1 MATLINNAGVQHY
14 ANKMVLAEN
23 RKVGS
28 KSLPTALTDI
38 DNLIDEMKT
47 QFDAEYGSALD
58 MKLNN
63 NENVFS
69 VGTGTN
75 VDRRSEV
82 ENSFT
87 DVELSGNSLVN
98 LVTTKGGNLFGV
110 SGSGVTFNRT
120 YNTDLTRCIYT
131 TQEETDNYITI
142 RTGSKERIKSNTT
155 YTLIFNIFKNNIPEL
170 QKGISIRGSS
180 DPHYTQTVSAP
191 YFNMYTDS
199 NFNITSGIKVISF
212 TTGNNANEYT
222 GFGFGFPS
230 VKTNVAGQQ
239 FEIGDVVLLEGDWT
253 NKPLPQYFEGMKSV
267 GEKED
272 GNHKI
277 EILSRNRNEWEGKTQ
292 YINSNATILSR
303 EDNVCIFEHNAIN
316 QGIRIDI
323 EKYVGK
329 EIVLS
334 YDVELLNG
342 STLNWGGHNRHTQI
356 AYYIDGINQNA
367 GYHDGKPISMEI
379 GRKYKIDVA
388 LKINEINPSLRND
401 WKYVGI
407 EPNRYSDDTP
417 TYTKVKISNLQITQ
431 SRELYP
437 YVLPKLDKKEI
448 SLNEPLRGLP
458 NGIRDTIEKVNGE
471 WKIVR
476 RCHETILDGGE
487 DWRSGGY
494 TNTDRQELYL
504 SPDKLIPST
513 NKRGVSGMSYNNYIS
528 NNFPTIQGDI
538 ATSNR
543 WLAINGI
550 GGLTLALPKDELAEP
565 YFASAKQ
572 WLSQNPTKVVYELET
587 PIIENISPVTLQ
599 CWKNGTISIDEVLP
613 VETTHTVAL
622 NKPAQIKR
630 NIEELTALR
639 KRVQALEDFYDQ
651 VALEQ
656 AHQLSLI
663 NHSIELDYNI

>member
-28 KSLPTALTDI
+28 KSLPTALADI

-47 QFDAEYGSALD
+47 HFDTEYGSALD
-58 MKLNN
+58 MKLEN

-75 VDRRSEV
+75 VDKRSEV

-98 LVTTKGGNLFGV
+98 LAIPSSSSKRFYKSDRRYTLGKSTINLF
-110 SGSGVTFNRT
+110 
-120 YNTDLTRCIYT
+120 
-131 TQEETDNYITI
+131 
-142 RTGSKERIKSNTT
+142 KSNTT
-155 YTLIFNIFKNNIPEL
+155 YTVFFEVSNLVLDGVVGIDIHAEHVRFNNHGSQLCKVTSNGFYKGTFSTGTLDNTSLASFVLKGTPTQWDNIQSE
-170 QKGISIRGSS
+170 
-180 DPHYTQTVSAP
+180 T
-191 YFNMYTDS
+191 ME
-199 NFNITSGIKVISF
+199 ITLSKV
-212 TTGNNANEYT
+212 
-222 GFGFGFPS
+222 
-230 VKTNVAGQQ
+230 
-239 FEIGDVVLLEGDWT
+239 VVLEGDWT
-253 NKPLPQYFEGMKSV
+253 NKPIPQYFEGLKSV

-277 EILSRNRNEWEGKTQ
+277 SISSTKNGLNLIKNSKNARLSPNNTGLGESVLKNDEKDLYYRATP
-292 YINSNATILSR
+292 NS
-303 EDNVCIFEHNAIN
+303 DKNV
-316 QGIRIDI
+316 
-323 EKYVGK
+323 
-329 EIVLS
+329 
-334 YDVELLNG
+334 
-342 STLNWGGHNRHTQI
+342 
-356 AYYIDGINQNA
+356 
-367 GYHDGKPISMEI
+367 
-379 GRKYKIDVA
+379 
-388 LKINEINPSLRND
+388 SLY
-401 WKYVGI
+401 WII
-407 EPNRYSDDTP
+407 EPNKSQLLKTNKIVIYSIMVRPEQDCFITFYGNKHSS
-417 TYTKVKISNLQITQ
+417 TMTHSVKGGVWTRVYTKPFEYLVSTGESFILSVDGNMKSKYLDYKELKIEYGEKATDWCPSFEEIKQ
-431 SRELYP
+431 YP
-437 YVLPKLDKKEI
+437 KYLDEKEI
-448 SLNEPLRGLP
+448 LLNEPLRGLP

-476 RCHETILDGGE
+476 RCHETILDGSE

-528 NNFPTIQGDI
+528 NNFPTIQGNI

-587 PIIENISPVTLQ
+587 PIIEDISPITLQ
-599 CWKNGTISIDEVLP
+599 CWKNGTIFIDEVLP

-622 NKPAQIKR
+622 NKPAQIRR

-656 AHQLSLI
+656 SHQLSLL
-663 NHSIELDYNI
+663 NNSIELDYDI

>member
-28 KSLPTALTDI
+28 KSLPTALSDI

-47 QFDAEYGSALD
+47 QFDTEYGSALD
-58 MKLNN
+58 MKLEN
-63 NENVFS
+63 NENVFI

-75 VDRRSEV
+75 VDKSSEV

-98 LVTTKGGNLFGV
+98 LWVKRDGSANLNDVVNNTNNEYAGV
-110 SGSGVTFNRT
+110 IKAGSDCGFTSHISN
-120 YNTDLTRCIYT
+120 
-131 TQEETDNYITI
+131 
-142 RTGSKERIKSNTT
+142 IKSDTYTVIFDLKTDSTLAKPKIMFFDYGGLANAQNTT
-155 YTLIFNIFKNNIPEL
+155 LSTAIP
-170 QKGISIRGSS
+170 
-180 DPHYTQTVSAP
+180 
-191 YFNMYTDS
+191 N
-199 NFNITSGIKVISF
+199 
-212 TTGNNANEYT
+212 TGWNTYMLT
-222 GFGFGFPS
+222 KS
-230 VKTNVAGQQ
+230 VTKTNGSTVLVGVNCPSS
-239 FEIGDVVLLEGDWT
+239 EIGIQLSVRNVMILEGDWT
-253 NKPLPQYFEGMKSV
+253 NKPIPQYFEGMKSV
-267 GEKED
+267 GQDDEN
-272 GNHKI
+272 GHKI
-277 EILSRNRNEWEGKTQ
+277 EILSQNKNLLTQDKYETWGNEVSIKYSG
-292 YINSNATILSR
+292 
-303 EDNVCIFEHNAIN
+303 NV
-316 QGIRIDI
+316 
-323 EKYVGK
+323 EKYVECSK
-329 EIVLS
+329 TPFKVKPNMTYTFSTLMKATSNLISSEIYLYEYRKGETRFFKATPKQFSTNSILDFKRVS
-334 YDVELLNG
+334 YTFTTTNETDRILLRFDNNG
-342 STLNWGGHNRHTQI
+342 SLDGNTATLTCKEYCLSLGDNTT
-356 AYYIDGINQNA
+356 YVE
-367 GYHDGKPISMEI
+367 GK
-379 GRKYKIDVA
+379 
-388 LKINEINPSLRND
+388 LN
-401 WKYVGI
+401 
-407 EPNRYSDDTP
+407 
-417 TYTKVKISNLQITQ
+417 
-431 SRELYP
+431 
-437 YVLPKLDKKEI
+437 KKEI

-476 RCHETILDGGE
+476 RCHETILDGSE

-494 TNTDRQELYL
+494 TNTDIQELYL

-528 NNFPTIQGDI
+528 NNFPTIQGNI

-630 NIEELTALR
+630 NIEELTVLR

-656 AHQLSLI
+656 SHQLSLI
-663 NHSIELDYNI
+663 NNSIELDYDI